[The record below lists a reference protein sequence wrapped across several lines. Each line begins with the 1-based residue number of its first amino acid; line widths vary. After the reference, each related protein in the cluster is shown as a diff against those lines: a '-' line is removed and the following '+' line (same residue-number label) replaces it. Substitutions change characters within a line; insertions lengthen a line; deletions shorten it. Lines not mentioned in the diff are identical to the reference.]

1 MQPYIIPKEI
11 SLMITVYYTKRV
23 ITDATVYYTKR
34 DITDVTVY
42 YTKRDI
48 TDDNRI
54 LYQKRYH

>member
-1 MQPYIIPKEI
+1 
-11 SLMITVYYTKRV
+11 MITVYYTKRV

-34 DITDVTVY
+34 DITDATVY

-54 LYQKRYH
+54 LYQKSYH

>member
-1 MQPYIIPKEI
+1 MQPYIIPKEISLMQPYIIPKEISLMQPYIIPKEI
-11 SLMITVYYTKRV
+11 SLMI
-23 ITDATVYYTKR
+23 
-34 DITDVTVY
+34 TVY

>member
-1 MQPYIIPKEI
+1 
-11 SLMITVYYTKRV
+11 MITVYYTKRV

-34 DITDVTVY
+34 DITDATVY

>member
-34 DITDVTVY
+34 DITD
-42 YTKRDI
+42 
-48 TDDNRI
+48 DNRI